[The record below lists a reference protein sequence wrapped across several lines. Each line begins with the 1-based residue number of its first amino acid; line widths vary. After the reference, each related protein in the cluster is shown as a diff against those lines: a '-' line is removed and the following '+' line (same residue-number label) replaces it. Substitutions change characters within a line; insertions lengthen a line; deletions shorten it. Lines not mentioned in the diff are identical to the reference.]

1 MIPKRQGLAGI
12 GASIPTG
19 NGQLPPVPAAP
30 EGGPVLVPNSGP
42 AELTGTVAPS
52 VETVVVPANSAN
64 AILDA
69 LQKFTT
75 VRKKTAVTDQTLQM
89 LKGKG
94 LIYTVGDHVI
104 ISEKGLTYLIDFN
117 LIA

>member
-1 MIPKRQGLAGI
+1 MIPKRQGIAGAM
-12 GASIPTG
+12 ASIPTG
-19 NGQLPPVPAAP
+19 TGQLPPIPEAPKEGDAQVSAPPPA
-30 EGGPVLVPNSGP
+30 SI
-42 AELTGTVAPS
+42 
-52 VETVVVPANSAN
+52 ETVVVPANSAN

-75 VRKKTAVTDQTLQM
+75 VRKKSAVTDQSLQM
-89 LKGKG
+89 LKAKG
-94 LIYTVGDHVI
+94 LVSVVGEHVV